1 MTQASS
7 ANAQDLDSL
16 LLPLHGSRL
25 IEASAGT
32 GKTWTIAALYLRFVL
47 GHRPELGMDQ
57 TFDSARLPSEILVMT
72 FTRAATRELSDRI
85 RSRLDDAAKFFR
97 GEYRGKDD
105 VSFLKDLRDFYPEG
119 NLRDQAAWRLATAAD
134 SMDEAAILTIDAWC
148 QRMLKEH
155 AFDSGS
161 LFDEELIAV
170 EDELRIEACQD
181 YWRQQCYPLPTQ
193 YLESVLGVWSGVDK
207 LISGMK
213 FLLDKDLQEN
223 APQDS
228 IESCIHAVE
237 KVRNSAMAAIKLE
250 WRDKAQGMLKW
261 LNVQYADNVLRAGW
275 NGNRLQKARYTAWL
289 ETLIHW
295 CSDPN
300 DTVKPDLKTGWTRFT
315 PNGMQEART
324 DKAPAIELHPGF
336 MDFPNLI
343 QAFDEL
349 PGLSEP
355 LRKHAAVWIS
365 NRLAKLKRQ
374 SGKFGF
380 VDMLHRLN
388 GALSMPDSG
397 ERLRQR
403 IRSQYPIALIDEFQ
417 DTSPLQFNIFDQIYS
432 TVSNDDQT
440 ALLLIGDPK
449 QSIYGFR
456 GADIYSYLKARKA
469 TSGRHYVLD
478 TNFRSTKPVVEIV
491 NHLFA
496 RVDED
501 PGQHAGAFLFKTSH
515 DNPLP
520 FVRVKAKGRDES
532 FVDKSGQVPALTL
545 VHDLKNIES
554 GESILKTFSALCA
567 EQIVSWLNDPQSGF
581 AQKNQKTIS
590 LRPKDIA
597 VLVRTGKEANAVRTE
612 LSKRGISSVYLSEG
626 DSVFE
631 SNEARDIYHWLRAV
645 AMPRNVRFVRSA
657 LATKMIGLT
666 LKQLESIAQV
676 DEEFDYYAEQLR
688 DLQVVWQSQGVLAM
702 LRRTL
707 HQFDMPVR
715 WLNQADGERSL
726 TNFLHLAELL
736 QSASSNLD
744 GEQALIRWFKTE
756 LDELSKASDEQI
768 LRLESDE
775 DLVKVITIHKS
786 KGLEYPVVLM
796 PFVSIFRPAG
806 KNDSSFVDVP
816 DESGQRRVLLTLTD
830 EQAKRA
836 DRERLKEDLRLL
848 YVGLT
853 RARHALWIG
862 FSAFKH
868 GQNSNCISHR
878 SAMGYLLN
886 GDLVIQNA
894 SDWIGPLK
902 RFQDYVINDEL
913 SVDPNSLIRLIDRP
927 QGEIPMTQLKAS
939 SVETELIEHPQYAAD
954 FDKNWSIGSFSRLT
968 KDIAKL
974 KTQLSVLQTMRPT
987 DDESDLDV
995 GIEPLQTAELPIWH
1009 TFQKGPVAG
1018 NFLHDQLEW
1027 LTGEGFD
1034 FTHQPDLIERLKRR
1048 CERQG
1053 YINQSDGIVKWLS
1066 AIVQTKLPGPGV
1078 SLDGLTTLLPEM
1090 EFWLPTTLIHTPR
1103 LDQLC
1108 KQNLLNEQPR
1118 PDLPDRELHGMLM
1131 GFVDLIFEYQGRYWV
1146 LDYKSNFLGKGD
1158 QFYDRVSL
1166 ERSMAEH
1173 RYDMQ
1178 AALYM
1183 LALHRLLKQRLGNQY
1198 DPHAQLGGALYFFL
1212 RGINGPEKG
1221 LYHVPPSVD
1230 MLIELDEMLNKA
1242 GVSA

>member
-1 MTQASS
+1 MTAKLSPDM
-7 ANAQDLDSL
+7 QDLDPL
-16 LLPLHGSRL
+16 RLPLHGSRL

-47 GHRPELGMDQ
+47 GHRPELGVDQ
-57 TFDSARLPSEILVMT
+57 TFDLARLPSEILVMT

-85 RSRLDDAAKFFR
+85 RTRLDDAAKFFR
-97 GEYRGKDD
+97 DEYQGKDD
-105 VSFLKDLRDFYPEG
+105 VSFLKELRDFYPEG
-119 NLRDQAAWRLATAAD
+119 SLRDQAAWRLATAAD

-161 LFDEELIAV
+161 LFDEELIAD

-181 YWRQQCYPLPTQ
+181 YWRQQCYPLSIK
-193 YLESVLGVWSGVDK
+193 YLDSVLGVWSSIDK

-213 FLLDKDLQEN
+213 FLLDKDLQEDV
-223 APQDS
+223 PQVS
-228 IESCIHAVE
+228 IESCIDFAKETRHA
-237 KVRNSAMAAIKLE
+237 AMRAIKHEWKDKAEGMLE
-250 WRDKAQGMLKW
+250 WLVAQFDDKHLK
-261 LNVQYADNVLRAGW
+261 AGW
-275 NGNRLQKARYTAWL
+275 NGKRLQKAKFTAWL
-289 ETLIHW
+289 TTLIDW
-295 CSDPN
+295 CSDQ
-300 DTVKPDLKTGWTRFT
+300 DDCEIPDLKTGWTRFT
-315 PNGMQEART
+315 PQGMQDARA
-324 DKAPAIELHPGF
+324 DQAPTIELHSGF
-336 MDFPNLI
+336 IEFPKLI
-343 QAFDEL
+343 QAFDDL

-355 LRKHAAVWIS
+355 LRKHAAIWIL

-374 SGKFGF
+374 SGTFGF
-380 VDMLHRLN
+380 ADMLHRLDV
-388 GALSMPDSG
+388 ALSAPDSG

-417 DTSPLQFNIFDQIYS
+417 DTSPLQFNIFDQIYA
-432 TVSNDDQT
+432 TESNDDQT

-456 GADIYSYLKARKA
+456 GADIYSYLKARSA
-469 TSGRHYVLD
+469 TAGRHYVLD
-478 TNFRSTKPVVEIV
+478 TNFRSTKPVVDVI

-501 PGQHAGAFLFKTSH
+501 LNNRAGAFLFKTPQH
-515 DNPLP
+515 NPLP
-520 FVRVKAKGRDES
+520 FVRVKSKDRAER
-532 FVDKSGQVPALTL
+532 FVDHSGQVPALTL
-545 VHDLKNIES
+545 VHHLKAVES
-554 GESILKTFSALCA
+554 GESIQKVFSAQCA
-567 EQIVSWLNDPQSGF
+567 EQIVTWLNDPQAGF
-581 AQKNQKTIS
+581 LEKNNLTVP

-597 VLVRTGKEANAVRTE
+597 VLVRTGKEANAIRKE
-612 LSKRGISSVYLSEG
+612 LNKRGISSVYLSEG

-657 LATKMIGLT
+657 LATRMIGLT
-666 LKQLESIAQV
+666 LKELESIAQIE
-676 DEEFDYYAEQLR
+676 EEFDFYAEQMR
-688 DLQVVWQSQGVLAM
+688 DLQTVWQSQGVLAM

-715 WLNQADGERSL
+715 WLNQSDGERSL

-736 QSASSNLD
+736 QSASSSLD

-756 LDELSKASDEQI
+756 LDELSKASDDQI
-768 LRLESDE
+768 LRLESDD

-816 DESGQRRVLLTLTD
+816 DETGQRRVLLTLTE

-868 GQNSNCISHR
+868 GRNTNCITHR
-878 SAMGYLLN
+878 SAIGYLLN
-886 GDLVIQNA
+886 GDLAIQEA
-894 SDWIGPLK
+894 SEWLNPIVK
-902 RFQDYVINDEL
+902 FQDDVANDDS
-913 SVDPNSLIRLIDRP
+913 SVDANSLIRLIDLK
-927 QGEIPMTQLKAS
+927 QDQISVTQLATP
-939 SVETELIEHPQYAAD
+939 SVVNDLIEHPRYTAD

-974 KTQLSVLQTMRPT
+974 KTQLSVLQTLRPA
-987 DDESDLDV
+987 DDESDSE
-995 GIEPLQTAELPIWH
+995 IEAEPVQTGELPIWH
-1009 TFQKGPVAG
+1009 TFSRGPVAG

-1034 FTHQPDLIERLKRR
+1034 ITDTPELIERLKRR

-1066 AIVQTKLPGPGV
+1066 VIVQTKLPGPGV
-1078 SLDGLTTLLPEM
+1078 SLDGLTTVLPEM
-1090 EFWLPTTLIHTPR
+1090 EFWLPTSLIHTPR

-1108 KQNLLNEQPR
+1108 KQNLLGEQPR

-1131 GFVDLIFEYQGRYWV
+1131 GFADLIFEYQGRYWV

-1158 QFYDRVSL
+1158 QYYDRDSM

-1198 DPHAQLGGALYFFL
+1198 DPYAKLGGALYFFL

-1221 LYHVPPSVD
+1221 VYHVPPSVD